1 MTIMTI
7 SPMQLDHVTKE
18 EFGEFKTDTEIH
30 FDNVE
35 AGIGDLKILA
45 MEGFDGM
52 DTLIKNSF
60 IEFDGKLDKK
70 LDIKFAN
77 NNRLIISR
85 LDKKMDEKFHNLGKS
100 LDARFERNNKEIIL
114 ELEKRFDG
122 KFDIK
127 LEKTKKEIIDA
138 INTSK

>member
-35 AGIGDLKILA
+35 AGIGDLKKVA

-85 LDKKMDEKFHNLGKS
+85 LDKKMDEKFHDLGKS
-100 LDARFERNNKEIIL
+100 LDVRFERNNKEIIL

-127 LEKTKKEIIDA
+127 LENTKKEIIDA